1 MKKGESDDDEDYSYM
16 VKNLDTGET
25 IDIDEASVK
34 FSVMGLDSAR

>member
-1 MKKGESDDDEDYSYM
+1 MKKGEEEDEDYSYL

-34 FSVMGLDSAR
+34 FSVMGLDHAR